1 MSMGMGMGIAGMDR
15 KNRAGRRW
23 IRRLRGMSITCV
35 DYIFLFFTTTLLHF
49 LRSFPC
55 IPFPRLRARLVSCIC
70 RGYPVCPPAR
80 PLAPR
85 RRERVP
91 RGASWSSRSNLRR
104 MSIHIPYHASHIP
117 YPYTFF
123 SVSFGRRRSSLQS
136 NQLQPEPC
144 NRVLFLS
151 LFFFFALSRP
161 SSMRIPSLRPP
172 VLASHG
178 IPAQGCF
185 QPVPCLLM
193 EIGPLATSSQ
203 TPCAII
209 R

>member
-1 MSMGMGMGIAGMDR
+1 MGMGITGMDR

-35 DYIFLFFTTTLLHF
+35 DFYFFVLYYHTLTLPPFLPLHSFSSSPGPSRLLHM
-49 LRSFPC
+49 PW
-55 IPFPRLRARLVSCIC
+55 IPRL
-70 RGYPVCPPAR
+70 PAR
-80 PLAPR
+80 PLVPR
-85 RRERVP
+85 RREQVP

-151 LFFFFALSRP
+151 LFFFFALPRP

-203 TPCAII
+203 TPCATI

>member
-1 MSMGMGMGIAGMDR
+1 MGIGRHGRVGRAAGGGRRAAGGAAGMSMGMGMGITGMDR

-80 PLAPR
+80 
-85 RRERVP
+85 
-91 RGASWSSRSNLRR
+91 SSRADGSECRAARAGRR
-104 MSIHIPYHASHIP
+104 VLIFAECPYISHIP
-117 YPYTFF
+117 HPIFRIHTHFF

-151 LFFFFALSRP
+151 LFFFFALPRP
-161 SSMRIPSLRPP
+161 SSMRIPSLRPL

-178 IPAQGCF
+178 IPAQG
-185 QPVPCLLM
+185 
-193 EIGPLATSSQ
+193 
-203 TPCAII
+203 
-209 R
+209 